1 MSDAVK
7 TYFRHCHRQPLW
19 LFNSEADLLEN
30 GSDEVVP
37 VILALALCCDPN
49 PRSCDAA
56 LSPEGCADTAR
67 SSIMM
72 AIANGRVTFGTM
84 QTLCLL
90 AYYNY
95 TGKKT

>member
-7 TYFRHCHRQPLW
+7 IYFRHCHRQPLW
-19 LFNSEADLLEN
+19 LFNSETDLLEN

-37 VILALALCCDPN
+37 VILALALCCDTN
-49 PRSCDAA
+49 LISRDAA
-56 LSPEGCADTAR
+56 LSPEGCVDTAR

-72 AIANGRVTFGTM
+72 AIANGSVVFGTM